1 MQIHKIKP
9 DDYLYPD
16 VITGDMDSLSK
27 DVLNFFTTRNSE
39 IKVVVTPDQDH
50 TDFHKALNELSVYC
64 LERNVEVCN
73 FFLEF
78 NIENLYQNY
87 INTTL
92 HCFQFKVT

>member
-1 MQIHKIKP
+1 MQIHKTGP

-27 DVLNFFTTRNSE
+27 DVLNFFTSRKGE

-50 TDFHKALNELSVYC
+50 TDFYKALNELSVYC

-73 FFLEF
+73 CFLEF
-78 NIENLYQNY
+78 NIANIHACIY
-87 INTTL
+87 IKIT
-92 HCFQFKVT
+92 